1 MSDLTGVLGKQARRA
16 RRGARRRSRSDG
28 NRPRLTLSEAVR
40 RVMQY
45 LSFHPRQRVAVFVS
59 SGRLMLASVAGTRYV
74 FFLRCFPQSLVG
86 IYDRNFD
93 VDALLEDLRMVGG
106 LR

>member
-1 MSDLTGVLGKQARRA
+1 MTALVGVLGKRARRA
-16 RRGARRRSRSDG
+16 RRGVKRCARPAGD
-28 NRPRLTLSEAVR
+28 RPQLTLSEAVR
-40 RVMQY
+40 RVVQY

-59 SGRLMLASVAGTRYV
+59 SGRLLLASVAGTRYV

>member
-1 MSDLTGVLGKQARRA
+1 MDLTGVLGKRARCA

-40 RVMQY
+40 RVCAF
-45 LSFHPRQRVAVFVS
+45 LSDHRCRVAVFCS
-59 SGRLMLASVAGTRYV
+59 SGRLMLASVAGTRYA
-74 FFLRCFPQSLVG
+74 FYMRCFPQSLVG